1 MSQLMEEG
9 VVFQKEV
16 FDVICHAPLLVV
28 VGNTDF
34 QFPFVPGNFKSALI
48 LNPAGDF
55 PRQIHPFLR
64 LFLELTIAIQPT
76 TKSLSFFVQHRDR
89 ILVGALPGVNFPLA
103 RRVGEN
109 RLWFYQGWPDREFN
123 PPMILAGS
131 SGSQEPD
138 FPASGSGLFGATLR
152 LTADTPQ

>member
-1 MSQLMEEG
+1 
-9 VVFQKEV
+9 
-16 FDVICHAPLLVV
+16 
-28 VGNTDF
+28 VGNTDV

-48 LNPAGDF
+48 LNPAGDSRKVRVQF
-55 PRQIHPFLR
+55 EPA
-64 LFLELTIAIQPT
+64 FLELTIAIQPT

-89 ILVGALPGVNFPLA
+89 ILAGALLGVNFPLA
-103 RRVGEN
+103 RRVGDH
-109 RLWFYQGWPDREFN
+109 RLCFYQGWPDREFN

-138 FPASGSGLFGATLR
+138 FPSGGSGLFGATLR